1 MIFFNRLSSNDKK
14 KVLITGV
21 SKGIGLALAKRL
33 LSEGYLVEGTTKIG
47 YIENVQH
54 ENFHPIALDVTNIKS
69 IKKAYQEISD
79 RFDQLDIIINNA
91 GIGPDLNQKT
101 LQITSFDETF
111 EVNVKGVVLFTETFL
126 AKIAEKGSVTMISS
140 KMGSIDKCID
150 YDSVGYRMSKSAL
163 NMYPKILANRLSEHI
178 KVVAVNPGCVKTQ
191 ISEISLINGRLIPEQ
206 SAENIFSFLESD
218 YKTDSFWDSEAGTE
232 LPW

>member
-33 LSEGYLVEGTTKIG
+33 LSDGYLVEGTTKIG

-79 RFDQLDIIINNA
+79 RFNQLDIIINNA

-101 LQITSFDETF
+101 L
-111 EVNVKGVVLFTETFL
+111 
-126 AKIAEKGSVTMISS
+126 
-140 KMGSIDKCID
+140 
-150 YDSVGYRMSKSAL
+150 
-163 NMYPKILANRLSEHI
+163 
-178 KVVAVNPGCVKTQ
+178 
-191 ISEISLINGRLIPEQ
+191 
-206 SAENIFSFLESD
+206 
-218 YKTDSFWDSEAGTE
+218 
-232 LPW
+232 

>member
-1 MIFFNRLSSNDKK
+1 M
-14 KVLITGV
+14 
-21 SKGIGLALAKRL
+21 
-33 LSEGYLVEGTTKIG
+33 GYLVEGTTKIG
-47 YIENVQH
+47 YIENVQL

-69 IKKAYQEISD
+69 VKKAYQEISD

-163 NMYPKILANRLSEHI
+163 NMYPKISANRLSEYI

-191 ISEISLINGRLIPEQ
+191 ISEISLINRRLTPEQ
-206 SAENIFSFLESD
+206 SAKNIFFFLESD
-218 YKTDSFWDSEAGTE
+218 YKTDSFWDSETGTE